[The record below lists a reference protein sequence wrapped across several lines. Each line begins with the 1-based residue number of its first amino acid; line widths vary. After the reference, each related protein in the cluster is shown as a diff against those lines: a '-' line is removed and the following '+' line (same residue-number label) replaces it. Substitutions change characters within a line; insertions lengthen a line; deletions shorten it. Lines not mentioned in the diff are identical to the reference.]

1 MKQNLFDREEMAK
14 AWEGFVPGN
23 WSEEIDVR
31 DFIQKNYT
39 PYLGDQSFLEGPT
52 DDTKSLWNKVDEMIQ
67 EEVRSKTIK
76 VDLERF
82 SGIDN
87 FAPGY
92 IDKDRELIVGLQTDE
107 PLKRIMNPYGGFR
120 MVKNALEAYGM
131 EMDPDLEQKFNEYRK
146 THNQGVFDAYTK
158 EMRTVRSVGL
168 PHLPDAYGRGRI
180 IGDYRRVPLYGVDYL
195 KEMRIRDKENL
206 TGPAT
211 DEVIRLREEFTD
223 QIRALD
229 AMKSM
234 AAKYG
239 CDIGRPARNAQEA
252 VQWLYLAYLAAV
264 KENNGAAMSFGR
276 NTAFIDIYIERD
288 LQEGL
293 IDEKTAQ
300 ALVDQLVIK
309 LRLVRHLRTPE
320 YDQLFAGDPTWV
332 TEAIGGIGLDGRP
345 LVTKTAYRFLH
356 TLTNLGTSPEPN
368 MTVLWSKD
376 LPREFKEY
384 CAYMSIKTASIQYE
398 NDDLMR
404 PIYGDDYAIA
414 CCVSAMRVGKDM
426 QFFGARANLA
436 KALLYAING
445 GVDEIKRDKVTG
457 GPITVISGIEK
468 NTEEVLSYDTV
479 VESFKKVMDKLAEIY
494 VNTMNTIHY
503 MHDKY
508 AYEASQLAL
517 HDPDVHRF
525 IAFGVAGLSIVA
537 DSLSAIKYTK
547 VKPIR
552 NEEGI
557 AIDFEI
563 EGDFPRYGNDDD
575 RVDSIAVE
583 VNKYFIEAL
592 RRHPAYR
599 NAEHTLSLLT
609 ITSNVI
615 YGKKTGTTPDGRK
628 KGEPFAPGA
637 NPSNGA
643 DKLGALASLNS
654 VAKLPYKGANQ
665 DGISNTFSIVPSAL
679 GKNLDERVVN
689 LTNIME
695 GYFNQNAFHIN
706 VNVLDK
712 DLLIDAMENP
722 EKYPNLTIR
731 VSGYA
736 VRFNQLDREHQLDV
750 INRTFHEFV

>member
-1 MKQNLFDREEMAK
+1 M
-14 AWEGFVPGN
+14 
-23 WSEEIDVR
+23 
-31 DFIQKNYT
+31 
-39 PYLGDQSFLEGPT
+39 EGPT

-168 PHLPDAYGRGRI
+168 LTGLPDAYGRGRI

-288 LQEGL
+288 LQKGL

-537 DSLSAIKYTK
+537 DSLSAIKYAK

-654 VAKLPYKGANQ
+654 VAKLPYKGVNQ